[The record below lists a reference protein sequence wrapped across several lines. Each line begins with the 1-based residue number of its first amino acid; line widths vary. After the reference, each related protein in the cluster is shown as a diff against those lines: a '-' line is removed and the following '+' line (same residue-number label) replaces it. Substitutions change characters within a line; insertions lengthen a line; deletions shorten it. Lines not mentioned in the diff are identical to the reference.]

1 MRKTIILLSFFS
13 FLMVNAQEADYR
25 YADATQMWRLSNN
38 AAGLSLDIDNAVDSS
53 HYNRG
58 YALFNLQHQEGSY
71 HRVQE
76 GNSKNSLG
84 FQAERYQRIGRSLVG
99 YGRFDFGMDHTK
111 EKAWCDV
118 MRPYDSNPYMS
129 ASSVYGTYDTQTFDF
144 TGALGTVGLGN
155 WRVGAKLDYKV
166 ADLSRLRDPRSRSQ
180 LLDYKIT
187 PAVTYTSDA
196 HTLGLSASYNR
207 RKEKIANIQTVQNDP
222 NLSYYLLS
230 GMENASGSV
239 GAYKGFE
246 REWVDHRFGG
256 ELTYAFRSGRQHTMV
271 SLMMERG
278 EEFVYGQYKYE
289 PGRYTSFVYGGNI
302 RSRLTTGNILHEINL
317 GCQYAQGYADEY
329 RQKLVQTKD
338 QQTGL
343 TSYSYETQLTYKKRY
358 QVETLNAELRYRAHF
373 TEDKKDNAYAG
384 FHIQMDKSKNKHLL
398 PVSSLKHSGTTMM
411 AEGGMNIAKNLWV
424 DAVAGGHI
432 SNEAA
437 LSLDDAT
444 TDYAVGVL
452 IPDMQYYDANYWRG
466 RLQLTYEFPLTIKG
480 QLSRFFVRAYGDYLK
495 TNNSLD
501 AKCFG
506 LSIGIF
512 N

>member
-1 MRKTIILLSFFS
+1 
-13 FLMVNAQEADYR
+13 
-25 YADATQMWRLSNN
+25 
-38 AAGLSLDIDNAVDSS
+38 
-53 HYNRG
+53 
-58 YALFNLQHQEGSY
+58 
-71 HRVQE
+71 VQ
-76 GNSKNSLG
+76 K
-84 FQAERYQRIGRSLVG
+84 
-99 YGRFDFGMDHTK
+99 
-111 EKAWCDV
+111 
-118 MRPYDSNPYMS
+118 
-129 ASSVYGTYDTQTFDF
+129 
-144 TGALGTVGLGN
+144 
-155 WRVGAKLDYKV
+155 
-166 ADLSRLRDPRSRSQ
+166 
-180 LLDYKIT
+180 
-187 PAVTYTSDA
+187 
-196 HTLGLSASYNR
+196 
-207 RKEKIANIQTVQNDP
+207 DP

-302 RSRLTTGNILHEINL
+302 RSRLTTGNILHEIDL

-343 TSYSYETQLTYKKRY
+343 ISYSYETQLTYKKRY

-398 PVSSLKHSGTTMM
+398 PVSSLKHSGTTIM

-480 QLSRFFVRAYGDYLK
+480 QLSRFFVRAYGDYLN